1 MCPKMNWNPWN
12 LLNIMHLFQYGVDY
26 LYSRVRGHC
35 SMWFLFGPVLDLTSQ
50 NGMSWKISNCQK
62 SKLSETFSIS
72 CILLKWMWNYGKR
85 SQISK
90 VIRMEV
96 RSSHLEVKGHINTY
110 PSFSGSGFVSWG
122 SSILSN
128 FVIVFSVLL
137 VSSDILLPGSCSFSV
152 KERCEL
158 AGSVNSESSNGL
170 PGSLDRLDDAKLLLE
185 DRVFLDPCLLKGSAS
200 IQIHHDLSLLIIN

>member
-1 MCPKMNWNPWN
+1 MN
-12 LLNIMHLFQYGVDY
+12 LLKPFPYHAYCWSECEIM
-26 LYSRVRGHC
+26 VRGHR
-35 SMWFLFGPVLDLTSQ
+35 
-50 NGMSWKISNCQK
+50 
-62 SKLSETFSIS
+62 
-72 CILLKWMWNYGKR
+72 YKR
-85 SQISK
+85 SL
-90 VIRMEV
+90 EW
-96 RSSHLEVKGHINTY
+96 RSEAHIFEVKGHINTY

-185 DRVFLDPCLLKGSAS
+185 DRVFLDPCLLKGSES
-200 IQIHHDLSLLIIN
+200 IQIHHDCF